1 MTTRRNKRSDTKFL
15 MQGSILA
22 MASIIS
28 RIVGLIYRVPL
39 TATIGKTGNDYYGT
53 AYEIYNIILLISS
66 YSIPLAVSK
75 LVSARMAKGHVKD
88 ASKVLHGALLF
99 AFITG
104 GTASLVV
111 FFGAEFFT
119 GTLLK
124 TPLSAIALKVLAPT
138 LLVVAIL
145 GVLRGFF
152 QGLGTMIPS
161 AISQI
166 GEQIVNAIV
175 SVVAAT
181 ILFNYGKRVGGV
193 LGNVK
198 NYAAAYGAAGGTLGT
213 STGAAF
219 ALIFILFIYFV
230 FRKPFKKMIKKDK
243 HKHFEGYNDIMSALI
258 LTIIPVLLS
267 TTVYN
272 ISSIIDQ
279 GIFKNLALVQG
290 YKASTTSE
298 LWGVFTGQYKVLINV
313 PLAISSAMAASTV
326 PSLTAAF
333 HAEDGELVKKQI
345 NMANRFVMVIAFPCC
360 VGMMVL
366 ASPIMQLLFNDPE
379 ESSALMLII
388 GGCSIIFY
396 SLSTLSNGI
405 LQGIDQMTVP
415 VKNAIVALFA
425 HIILLFVLMEACN
438 LHIYAVII
446 ANAFYALLMCFL
458 NQSAV
463 LRYSGARIDLKKV
476 LLAPFESSALMG
488 IVVYLIY
495 KMLYGV
501 ISISASA
508 RLANMIACIVAIFA
522 GVIVYFV
529 SMFLFRGIDEETLL
543 KFPGGKKLCNIAY
556 RLHLLR

>member
-1 MTTRRNKRSDTKFL
+1 MTTRNKRSDTKFL

-88 ASKVLHGALLF
+88 ANKVLHGALLF

-104 GTASLVV
+104 GSASLIV

-119 GTLLK
+119 GSLLK

-145 GVLRGFF
+145 GVFRGFF

-175 SVVAAT
+175 SVVAAN
-181 ILFNYGKRVGGV
+181 ILFSYGKKVGGV

-198 NYAAAYGAAGGTLGT
+198 GYAAAYGAAGGTLGT

-219 ALIFILFIYFV
+219 ALIFVLFIFFAFKKV
-230 FRKPFKKMIKKDK
+230 FKKMMQKDK
-243 HKHFEGYNDIMSALI
+243 HRNSEGYNEIMSALI

-279 GIFKNLALVQG
+279 GIFKNFALYQG
-290 YKASTTSE
+290 HDAAAISE
-298 LWGVFTGQYKVLINV
+298 SWGVFTGQYKVLINV
-313 PLAISSAMAASTV
+313 PLAIASAMAASTV

-333 HAEDGELVKKQI
+333 HSNDSALVKKQI

-366 ASPIMQLLFNDPE
+366 ASPIMQLLFNDTDK
-379 ESSALMLII
+379 SSGYMLMI

-405 LQGIDQMTVP
+405 LQGIDKMTIP
-415 VKNAIVALFA
+415 VKNALIALVAHVGFLF
-425 HIILLFVLMEACN
+425 LLMEVFD

-463 LRYSGARIDLKKV
+463 LKFSGARIDIKKV
-476 LLAPFESSALMG
+476 FLAPLEASVLMG
-488 IVVYLIY
+488 VIVYLVY
-495 KMLYGV
+495 RLLYGLV
-501 ISISASA
+501 SLNASSNI
-508 RLANMIACIVAIFA
+508 ANFVACIVSIIA

-529 SMFLFRGIDEETLL
+529 SMLLFKGIDEETLM
-543 KFPGGKKLCNIAY
+543 KFPGGAKLCSIAY
-556 RLHLLR
+556 GLHLLR

>member
-1 MTTRRNKRSDTKFL
+1 MTTRNKRSDTKFL

-28 RIVGLIYRVPL
+28 RIVGLMYRVPL
-39 TATIGKTGNDYYGT
+39 KAIIGKIGNDYYGT
-53 AYEIYNIILLISS
+53 AYEVYNIILLISS

-88 ASKVLHGALLF
+88 ANKVLHGALLF

-104 GTASLVV
+104 GSASLIV

-119 GTLLK
+119 GSLLK

-145 GVLRGFF
+145 GVFRGFF
-152 QGLGTMIPS
+152 QGLGSMIPS

-175 SVVAAT
+175 SVVAAH
-181 ILFNYGKRVGGV
+181 ILFSYGKKVGGV
-193 LGNVK
+193 LGNEK
-198 NYAAAYGAAGGTLGT
+198 GYAAAFGAAGGTLGT
-213 STGAAF
+213 ASGAAF
-219 ALIFILFIYFV
+219 ALIFVLFIF
-230 FRKPFKKMIKKDK
+230 FAFKKVFNKMMKKDK
-243 HKHFEGYNDIMSALI
+243 HRNTEGYGEIMSALVM
-258 LTIIPVLLS
+258 TIIPVLLS

-279 GIFKNLALVQG
+279 GIYKNIALAQG
-290 YKASTTSE
+290 HDATLISE
-298 LWGVFTGQYKVLINV
+298 SWGVFTGQYKVLINV
-313 PLAISSAMAASTV
+313 PLAIASAMAASTV

-333 HAEDGELVKKQI
+333 HSNDAALVKKQI

-366 ASPIMQLLFNDPE
+366 ASPIMQLLFSDSE
-379 ESSALMLII
+379 KSSGLMLMI

-405 LQGIDQMTVP
+405 LQGIDKMTIP
-415 VKNAIVALFA
+415 VKNALIALVAHVAF
-425 HIILLFVLMEACN
+425 LFVLLEVFD

-463 LRYSGARIDLKKV
+463 LKFSGANIDIKKV
-476 LLAPFESSALMG
+476 FLAPLEASALMG
-488 IVVYLIY
+488 VIVYLVYRLING
-495 KMLYGV
+495 LV
-501 ISISASA
+501 SLSASA
-508 RLANMIACIVAIFA
+508 GVANFVGCIVSIIA

-529 SMFLFRGIDEETLL
+529 SMFIFKGIDEETLM
-543 KFPGGKKLCNIAY
+543 KFPGGAKLCSIAY
-556 RLHLLR
+556 SLHLLR

>member
-1 MTTRRNKRSDTKFL
+1 MNSRNKRSDTKFL

-22 MASIIS
+22 IASIIS

-88 ASKVLHGALLF
+88 ANKVLHGALLF

-104 GTASLVV
+104 GSAALIV

-119 GTLLK
+119 GVLLK

-145 GVLRGFF
+145 GVFRGFF

-175 SVVAAT
+175 SVVAAN
-181 ILFNYGKRVGGV
+181 ILFSYGKKVGGV

-198 NYAAAYGAAGGTLGT
+198 GYAAAYGAAGGTLGT

-219 ALIFILFIYFV
+219 ALIFVLFIF
-230 FRKPFKKMIKKDK
+230 FAFKKVLNKMLKKDK
-243 HKHFEGYNDIMSALI
+243 HRNSEGYGEIMSALV

-279 GIFKNLALVQG
+279 GIFKNLALMQG
-290 YKASTTSE
+290 HDAALTSE
-298 LWGVFTGQYKVLINV
+298 SWGVFTGQYKVLINV
-313 PLAISSAMAASTV
+313 PLAIASAMAASTV

-333 HAEDGELVKKQI
+333 HSEDRELVKKQI

-366 ASPIMQLLFNDPE
+366 ASPIMQLLFNDTE
-379 ESSALMLII
+379 KSSGLMLMI

-396 SLSTLSNGI
+396 SMSTLSNGI
-405 LQGIDQMTVP
+405 LQGIDKMTIP
-415 VKNAIVALFA
+415 VKNALVALVA
-425 HIILLFVLMEACN
+425 HVAFLFVLMQVFD

-463 LRYSGARIDLKKV
+463 LKYSGARLDVKKV
-476 LLAPFESSALMG
+476 FLAPLEASLLMG
-488 IVVYLIY
+488 VVVYLIY
-495 KMLYGV
+495 RLLFGLV
-501 ISISASA
+501 SISASSTF
-508 RLANMIACIVAIFA
+508 ANLIACVVAIIA

-529 SMFLFRGIDEETLL
+529 SMFLFKGIDEETLM
-543 KFPGGKKLCNIAY
+543 KFPGGAKLCNIAY
-556 RLHLLR
+556 SLHLLR

>member
-1 MTTRRNKRSDTKFL
+1 MTTRNKRSDTKFL

-22 MASIIS
+22 IASIIS
-28 RIVGLIYRVPL
+28 RIVGLMYRVPL
-39 TATIGKTGNDYYGT
+39 KAIIGKIGNDYYGT
-53 AYEIYNIILLISS
+53 AYEVYNIILLISS

-88 ASKVLHGALLF
+88 ANKVLHGALLF
-99 AFITG
+99 AFMTG
-104 GTASLVV
+104 GAASLIV

-119 GTLLK
+119 GSLLK

-145 GVLRGFF
+145 GVFRGFF

-175 SVVAAT
+175 SVVAAH
-181 ILFNYGKRVGGV
+181 ILFSYGRKVGGV
-193 LGNVK
+193 LGNEK
-198 NYAAAYGAAGGTLGT
+198 GYAAAFGAAGGTLGT
-213 STGAAF
+213 ATGAAF
-219 ALIFILFIYFV
+219 ALIFVLFIFIAFKIV
-230 FRKPFKKMIKKDK
+230 FKKMMIKDK
-243 HKHFEGYNDIMSALI
+243 HRNTEGYGEIMSALV

-279 GIFKNLALVQG
+279 GIYKNIALSQG
-290 YKASTTSE
+290 HDATLISE
-298 LWGVFTGQYKVLINV
+298 SWGVFTGQYKVLINV
-313 PLAISSAMAASTV
+313 PLAIASAMAASTV

-333 HAEDGELVKKQI
+333 HSDDRELVKKQI

-366 ASPIMQLLFNDPE
+366 ASPIMQLLFSDAE
-379 ESSALMLII
+379 KSSGLMLMI

-396 SLSTLSNGI
+396 SMSTLSNGI
-405 LQGIDQMTVP
+405 LQGIDKMTIP
-415 VKNAIVALFA
+415 VKNALVALVA
-425 HIILLFVLMEACN
+425 HVVFLFVLLEVFD

-463 LRYSGARIDLKKV
+463 LRYSGARLDVKKV
-476 LLAPFESSALMG
+476 FLAPLEASLLMG
-488 IVVYLIY
+488 IVVYLVY
-495 KMLYGV
+495 RLLFGL
-501 ISISASA
+501 ISISASITF
-508 RLANMIACIVAIFA
+508 ANLIACAVAIIV

-529 SMFLFRGIDEETLL
+529 SMFLFKGIDEETLM
-543 KFPGGKKLCNIAY
+543 KFPGGAKLCNIAY
-556 RLHLLR
+556 GLHLLR

>member
-1 MTTRRNKRSDTKFL
+1 

-22 MASIIS
+22 LASIIS

-88 ASKVLHGALLF
+88 ANKVLHGALLF

-104 GTASLVV
+104 GAASLVV

-145 GVLRGFF
+145 GVFRGFF

-175 SVVAAT
+175 SVVAAH
-181 ILFNYGKRVGGV
+181 ILFSYGKKVGGV

-198 NYAAAYGAAGGTLGT
+198 GYSAAYGAAGGTLGT

-219 ALIFILFIYFV
+219 ALIFVLFIYFA
-230 FRKPFKKMIKKDK
+230 FRKVFVKMMKKDK
-243 HKHFEGYNDIMSALI
+243 HKHFEGYNQILSALV
-258 LTIIPVLLS
+258 LTIVPVLLS

-279 GIFKNLALVQG
+279 GIFKNIALLQG
-290 YKASTTSE
+290 HKASEISE
-298 LWGVFTGQYKVLINV
+298 FWGVFTGQYKVLINV
-313 PLAISSAMAASTV
+313 PLAIASAMAASTV

-333 HAEDGELVKKQI
+333 NSGDKELVKKQI

-360 VGMMVL
+360 VGLMVL
-366 ASPIMQLLFNDPE
+366 ASPVMQLLFNDDE
-379 ESSALMLII
+379 KSSALMLMI

-405 LQGIDQMTVP
+405 LQGIDKMTIP
-415 VKNAIVALFA
+415 VKNACVALVA
-425 HIILLFVLMEACN
+425 HVALLFVLMELFD

-463 LRYSGARIDLKKV
+463 LKFSGARIDIKKV
-476 LLAPFESSALMG
+476 FLAPLEASALMG
-488 IVVYLIY
+488 VMVYLVY
-495 KMLYGV
+495 HMLYGLFA
-501 ISISASA
+501 INCSKGF
-508 RLANMIACIVAIFA
+508 ANFIGCIVAIIC

-529 SMFLFRGIDEETLL
+529 AMFLFKGIDEETLM
-543 KFPGGKKLCNIAY
+543 KFPGGTKLCDIAY
-556 RLHLLR
+556 SLHLLR